1 MTTLA
6 DINQT
11 LMVQNEMQEK
21 TSKAIESLTKRFAAF
36 LRIAKGDKLEDLES
50 RREARRQSRAMGF
63 ASRAKGAASAVKN
76 NIGLI
81 SKILGGLA
89 LTAFVLQNDELRAA
103 VMDFITTA
111 GEGIATFFKS
121 DEFREILGA
130 TFSAAGNVFT
140 SLLGTVWETDG
151 GKKMLIGLGVA
162 LAAIFAGPA
171 VIAAISGAI
180 ATALLNAAG
189 KALFPTGGGRGNIV
203 EKRGERAKA
212 LQQQRVAGQ
221 GSKKLT
227 PGRVLG
233 TATKVLGAVGLGASA
248 YMGAADKELQE
259 EGMLAGE
266 RMFTGVLQGA
276 ASIPDVVLGLTNF
289 AGVTNTDFSA
299 SQTVRQGMI
308 DMSNTVQRMQE
319 EEYGAAKGTPEAA
332 QIVDSLLNRLE
343 RGEQLSAMELEIIR
357 ELGFDRDKGR
367 MNRALRNNTR
377 PVTPRQTTNNPQSV
391 TPRQTTNP
399 QPNFYLDRIIRMGA
413 ADGRHYI
420 PPSESSME
428 YVELMRQHLMFQEAR
443 SMVMAASVQSKVPA
457 LEQAM
462 DGAGTGAPIVVPVP
476 IPMDAGKG
484 PGPAVVQG
492 TVGGSLSA
500 GETIHLNQDPGTI
513 IGGAPRQQSG
523 GGGGW

>member
-21 TSKAIESLTKRFAAF
+21 TTKAVDSLTKRFAAF
-36 LRIAKGDKLEDLES
+36 LRVSKGDNLEDLES

-63 ASRAKGAASAVKN
+63 AGRAKGAASAVKN

-89 LTAFVLQNDELRAA
+89 LGAFVLQNEELRAA

-111 GEGIATFFKS
+111 GQGIAAFFRS

-171 VIAAISGAI
+171 VIAAIAGALATAALKLPGQAIRTVTGTGRGSVVEQRGARANAI
-180 ATALLNAAG
+180 AEQRRLNTANAAQQRFNQNQRNFAPKSVRPTYPAPDEFFKQRGRLPGLGGLTRLLGPASLVLGGVTGLADREAQEAGIDAPSRAALGLGQLVPGTLDTAQFIGTELLNQAVPLPGPGLGDMVSMGYDALLQKMG
-189 KALFPTGGGRGNIV
+189 L
-203 EKRGERAKA
+203 
-212 LQQQRVAGQ
+212 
-221 GSKKLT
+221 
-227 PGRVLG
+227 PGLPGVSAP
-233 TATKVLGAVGLGASA
+233 TATEA
-248 YMGAADKELQE
+248 YRDFAIPALADAKEKE
-259 EGMLAGE
+259 E
-266 RMFTGVLQGA
+266 
-276 ASIPDVVLGLTNF
+276 
-289 AGVTNTDFSA
+289 
-299 SQTVRQGMI
+299 
-308 DMSNTVQRMQE
+308 QR
-319 EEYGAAKGTPEAA
+319 
-332 QIVDSLLNRLE
+332 R
-343 RGEQLSAMELEIIR
+343 
-357 ELGFDRDKGR
+357 
-367 MNRALRNNTR
+367 RN
-377 PVTPRQTTNNPQSV
+377 QQM
-391 TPRQTTNP
+391 
-399 QPNFYLDRIIRMGA
+399 NFYLDRIVRMGA

-420 PPSESSME
+420 PPSQNSIE
-428 YVELMRQHLMFQEAR
+428 YDELMRQHLMFQEAR
-443 SMVMAASVQSKVPA
+443 TRGLAASPQSKIPA
-457 LEQAM
+457 LSQAM

-484 PGPAVVQG
+484 PGPVVSQG

-500 GETIHLNQDPGTI
+500 GETIHLNQDPATI
-513 IGGAPRQQSG
+513 IGGVPRQQSG

>member
-21 TSKAIESLTKRFAAF
+21 TTKAVDSLTKRFAVF
-36 LRIAKGDKLEDLES
+36 LRVSKGDKLEDLES
-50 RREARRQSRAMGF
+50 RREARRQNRASGF
-63 ASRAKGAASAVKN
+63 ARGVSGFAKTAKENA
-76 NIGLI
+76 GLI

-89 LTAFVLQNDELRAA
+89 LGAFVLQNDELRGA

-140 SLLGTVWETDG
+140 SILGTVWETDG

-171 VIAAISGAI
+171 VIAAIAGAI
-180 ATALLNAAG
+180 TAATLRAAG

-212 LQQQRVAGQ
+212 LQQQRVVGQ
-221 GSKKLT
+221 GAKKLT

-289 AGVTNTDFSA
+289 AGVTDTDFSA
-299 SQTVRQGMI
+299 SQATRQAMI
-308 DMSNTVQRMQE
+308 DISNTAQRMQK

-343 RGEQLSAMELEIIR
+343 RGEQLSAMELKIIKN
-357 ELGFDRDKGR
+357 LGFSRDQGR
-367 MNRALRNNTR
+367 MNSALRNNTQ
-377 PVTPRQTTNNPQSV
+377 PVTPR
-391 TPRQTTNP
+391 RTTNP
-399 QPNFYLDRIIRMGA
+399 QPAFYLDRIIRMINKS
-413 ADGRHYI
+413 YT
-420 PPSESSME
+420 PPAKSSLE
-428 YVELMRQHLMFQEAR
+428 YDNLMRQHLMFMESTDADL
-443 SMVMAASVQSKVPA
+443 QSSIRTKLGA
-457 LEQAM
+457 LKQGIES
-462 DGAGTGAPIVVPVP
+462 TGVATIALAPMI
-476 IPMDAGKG
+476 ISGQSGKG
-484 PGPAVVQG
+484 SNTTQAPNTTIVPNVA
-492 TVGGSLSA
+492 SA
-500 GETIHLNQDPGTI
+500 GETNHISFGHSGEQVVYGLPR
-513 IGGAPRQQSG
+513 IGIAT
-523 GGGGW
+523 